1 MNEESRQGWHLR
13 GDECINNKVLD
24 YLDSDPSAVCNGL
37 RDTRVANLRPKCRK
51 EACCCLVLRWRVN
64 QVVWASRRGYEQQ
77 MDGSRTRPRADFF
90 QDDENRSKS
99 EDGSIGI
106 SVRFGTGQR
115 RATNLGTPLAIRCQL
130 VISSPPNPAF
140 GCCP

>member
-1 MNEESRQGWHLR
+1 MS
-13 GDECINNKVLD
+13 NKWMDHV
-24 YLDSDPSAVCNGL
+24 P
-37 RDTRVANLRPKCRK
+37 
-51 EACCCLVLRWRVN
+51 
-64 QVVWASRRGYEQQ
+64 ASGRI
-77 MDGSRTRPRADFF
+77 FL

-115 RATNLGTPLAIRCQL
+115 RATNLGIPLAIRCQL
-130 VISSPPNPAF
+130 VISSPLNPAF